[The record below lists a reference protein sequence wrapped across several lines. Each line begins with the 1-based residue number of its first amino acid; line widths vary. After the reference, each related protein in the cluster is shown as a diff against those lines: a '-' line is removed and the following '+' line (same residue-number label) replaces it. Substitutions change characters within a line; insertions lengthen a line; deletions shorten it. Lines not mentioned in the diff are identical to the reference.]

1 MINKGLFWRI
11 HQMEPTEYYIY
22 FIIGVLI
29 STYLIA
35 RSYINV
41 KHLLK
46 FKVLQKREHAVS
58 LEVNAKL
65 QETDKK
71 LSKQDK
77 DERIEWTRN
86 QVADYESTTFSIFYN
101 NSLFLFILLIA
112 SFLIFK
118 NLTPQL

>member
-1 MINKGLFWRI
+1 
-11 HQMEPTEYYIY
+11 MEPTEYYIY
-22 FIIGVLI
+22 FIIGVLL
-29 STYLIA
+29 STYLISK
-35 RSYINV
+35 SYINV

-46 FKVLQKREHAVS
+46 FKISQKREQAVS
-58 LEVNAKL
+58 IEVNAKL
-65 QETDKK
+65 QETDNNKK

-77 DERIEWTRN
+77 EERIQWTRS